1 MFLRWKRINR
11 ICPGRRLPFCLHR
24 DLYQHKWYS
33 HHLEASCLNMKI
45 FCGLIKYVK
54 CGGILKILNDGHRCV
69 VGGRGLYCLYW
80 TVPVPGI
87 PSQAGHC
94 KTLYTA
100 AIQLSSSVLIS
111 DFKID
116 TKCQL
121 EWKSVPTF
129 TIFPT
134 FSRHRPIRVDEHC
147 ASASV
152 ITIRQFVGNDQCYW
166 CLITGKISCG
176 RNNKQI
182 TWKQIKKKVLISN

>member
-1 MFLRWKRINR
+1 MFVRWKRINR
-11 ICPGRRLPFCLHR
+11 ICPGRCLPFCLQR
-24 DLYQHKWYS
+24 ILYQHKWYTHGS
-33 HHLEASCLNMKI
+33 KLSEYKNIL
-45 FCGLIKYVK
+45 CGLIKYVK
-54 CGGILKILNDGHRCV
+54 CGGILKILNDGHRCDSS
-69 VGGRGLYCLYW
+69 GREGLYCLYW
-80 TVPVPGI
+80 TVPGPGI

-134 FSRHRPIRVDEHC
+134 FSRHRQIRVDEYC
-147 ASASV
+147 PLV
-152 ITIRQFVGNDQCYW
+152 ITIRQFVGNAQCYW
-166 CLITGKISCG
+166 CSPDA
-176 RNNKQI
+176 
-182 TWKQIKKKVLISN
+182 W

>member
-1 MFLRWKRINR
+1 M
-11 ICPGRRLPFCLHR
+11 GT
-24 DLYQHKWYS
+24 DV
-33 HHLEASCLNMKI
+33 A
-45 FCGLIKYVK
+45 
-54 CGGILKILNDGHRCV
+54 V
-69 VGGRGLYCLYW
+69 VGGWGYIVYIELCQAM
-80 TVPVPGI
+80 PGI
-87 PSQAGHC
+87 QAGHC

-134 FSRHRPIRVDEHC
+134 FSEIRVDEHC
-147 ASASV
+147 ASV

-166 CLITGKISCG
+166 CLITGKISSG

-182 TWKQIKKKVLISN
+182 DNMETDKEESF

>member
-24 DLYQHKWYS
+24 DPYQHKWYS
-33 HHLEASCLNMKI
+33 RGSQLSKHED
-45 FCGLIKYVK
+45 
-54 CGGILKILNDGHRCV
+54 ILWFDKVCKMWRNIKILNDGHRCHYS
-69 VGGRGLYCLYW
+69 GWGLYCLYW
-80 TVPVPGI
+80 TVPGI

-116 TKCQL
+116 TKCQV

-147 ASASV
+147 ASV
-152 ITIRQFVGNDQCYW
+152 ITIRQLVGNDQCYW
-166 CLITGKISCG
+166 CLITGKISRG